1 MPEHWP
7 TSCCALAL
15 LLAIPLQAG
24 AQQAD
29 SEAADRPVESPASS
43 DGPRRLPSGLFAADR
58 VERLEAVREVREQ
71 GMVKALG
78 KLASMARNDP
88 YADVRE
94 AACEALGELGGE
106 EQLELLVY
114 LSVHDA
120 NAEVRDAADRAAR
133 RIRGEPEPEPDEPI
147 FPAGEEESAEGEA
160 AGRGEEEQEGYPAPQ
175 VLSDEPQPV
184 TRHFAFGLGTMGGY
198 GIAALNVR
206 GRIATGNSGLPWV
219 GLEIGGGW
227 TPPGGYQLIAGT
239 VNENITDDE
248 IRWQLISGGAAVLL
262 YLHRWHYLPIR
273 GGFDIGQGPYAML
286 GYGFEHLNLEGFF
299 SWGVEVGLLYHPV
312 AGQYVERVT
321 DCEQNNSCGDA
332 APWPVIPFIRFS
344 LQFYLV

>member
-1 MPEHWP
+1 MSCHRLAR
-7 TSCCALAL
+7 CCALAL
-15 LLAIPLQAG
+15 AISVPLLG
-24 AQQAD
+24 AAQETSPD
-29 SEAADRPVESPASS
+29 PADRPAESSASS
-43 DGPRRLPSGLFAADR
+43 DEPRRLPSGLFDSDR
-58 VERLEAVREVREQ
+58 VKRVEAIQEVRDE
-71 GMVKALG
+71 GIVKAVG

-88 YADVRE
+88 YADVRG

-106 EQLELLVY
+106 KQLEMLVY

-120 NAEVRDAADRAAR
+120 NAEVRAAADRAAR
-133 RIRGEPEPEPDEPI
+133 RIRGERERETDEPI
-147 FPAGEEESAEGEA
+147 FPGGEEET
-160 AGRGEEEQEGYPAPQ
+160 AGPEEEQEGFPEPQ
-175 VLSDEPQPV
+175 VLSDDPQPV

-206 GRIATGNSGLPWV
+206 GRVATGNSGLPWV

-227 TPPGGYQLIAGT
+227 TPPGGYQIIAGT
-239 VNENITDDE
+239 VNEDITDDE

-312 AGQYVERVT
+312 AGRYVERVT
-321 DCEQNNSCGDA
+321 DCEQNDSCGDA
-332 APWPVIPFIRFS
+332 EPWPVIPFIRFS